1 MKKRFSWAM
10 EWFFESEA
18 PPLENVWILKDHYK
32 NLCDRLNS
40 INANEIDSSLFPN
53 CMLDPNRWSLNKNQ
67 FNYEWIRNFLF
78 VYKQGHAC
86 MILATRSTRDR
97 SGRDLIQ
104 THHCESKVYISSSR
118 EALSVTFGELR
129 MEIKLYM
136 S

>member
-1 MKKRFSWAM
+1 
-10 EWFFESEA
+10 
-18 PPLENVWILKDHYK
+18 
-32 NLCDRLNS
+32 
-40 INANEIDSSLFPN
+40 
-53 CMLDPNRWSLNKNQ
+53 
-67 FNYEWIRNFLF
+67 
-78 VYKQGHAC
+78 